1 GEELVAPGPIVG
13 ADGPTEPEGQRLQK
27 QQSAR
32 KRATGQ
38 QSPRELLKEELV
50 DRRGSEKVYELRIAP
65 RRSFWWFR
73 SNTSGRFKTERPS
86 FNRASA
92 TGSNYRQRSAAAQK
106 AVAQARARG
115 TYAAAISSTSI
126 RILSCSKVSSKSKGT
141 EKIPSG
147 TETSTTKTPGASERS
162 QETEPKAKG
171 PPPTPKAQEPKAAGP
186 TPKAGERIYHI
197 GRNVTLL
204 NPNTE
209 QLEEPN
215 GSLSRRK
222 ALEEG
227 VERPKTKREPSRKK
241 RKTKAAPEP
250 KAAEAK
256 PRPKSQQVL
265 KRPAAAV
272 SSVEPKAKPKKEHP
286 SDSEY
291 TYTDTYVWE
300 SEEEEEAAEQ
310 DAVEDYFCESEEL
323 VAGCANLAAGEEEDA
338 EYEAG
343 DEPENEEVVG
353 EEVEL
358 EEMAQSVRIRA
369 PTDPTPEEGV
379 QMETGALM
387 KQKKVFKTLI
397 KPLVLDTYEL
407 RGVTINEEDKLEA
420 NGQRPEQ
427 TKSLKCRCKSDGDSA
442 CTIHVE
448 EAARGRRSLKLPGL
462 LSAKQE
468 YKGVQMETGAL
479 MKQKK
484 VFKTLIKPLVLD
496 TYELRGVTINE
507 EDKLEANG
515 QRPEQTK
522 SLKCR
527 CKSDGD
533 SACTIHVEEAAR
545 GR

>member
-1 GEELVAPGPIVG
+1 MLRVVWTGPE
-13 ADGPTEPEGQRLQK
+13 AAL
-27 QQSAR
+27 
-32 KRATGQ
+32 
-38 QSPRELLKEELV
+38 
-50 DRRGSEKVYELRIAP
+50 
-65 RRSFWWFR
+65 
-73 SNTSGRFKTERPS
+73 
-86 FNRASA
+86 
-92 TGSNYRQRSAAAQK
+92 GSNYRQRSAAAQK

-115 TYAAAISSTSI
+115 TCDCNCCKGLPSRRDRRGLLILWWTQDAAAISSTSI

-310 DAVEDYFCESEEL
+310 DAVEDYFWWILLCKRAASSWKCFTQDR
-323 VAGCANLAAGEEEDA
+323 AAIPAAGKWS
-338 EYEAG
+338 
-343 DEPENEEVVG
+343 
-353 EEVEL
+353 
-358 EEMAQSVRIRA
+358 AQ
-369 PTDPTPEEGV
+369 
-379 QMETGALM
+379 GAA
-387 KQKKVFKTLI
+387 
-397 KPLVLDTYEL
+397 D
-407 RGVTINEEDKLEA
+407 RG
-420 NGQRPEQ
+420 
-427 TKSLKCRCKSDGDSA
+427 CSDCQISW
-442 CTIHVE
+442 
-448 EAARGRRSLKLPGL
+448 GL
-462 LSAKQE
+462 
-468 YKGVQMETGAL
+468 G
-479 MKQKK
+479 
-484 VFKTLIKPLVLD
+484 
-496 TYELRGVTINE
+496 
-507 EDKLEANG
+507 
-515 QRPEQTK
+515 
-522 SLKCR
+522 
-527 CKSDGD
+527 
-533 SACTIHVEEAAR
+533 
-545 GR
+545 